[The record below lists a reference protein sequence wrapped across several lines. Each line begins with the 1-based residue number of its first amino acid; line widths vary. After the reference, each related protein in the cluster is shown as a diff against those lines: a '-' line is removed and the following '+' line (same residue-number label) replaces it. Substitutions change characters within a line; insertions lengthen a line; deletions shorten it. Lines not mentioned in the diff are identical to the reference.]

1 MDFSLEGLSTCV
13 QSCFIPASCVH
24 AIKLDA
30 EYQDNNGKVT
40 IHKEYAQNKE
50 LDDVYLYDTTGKG
63 ANLTVELIGK
73 GCVTENPDCPSGV
86 LSSDYSAKKIK
97 AGAPFK
103 ETLNFPKTDSKISKF
118 INFIKFIDG
127 CILGSVKSLPAVK
140 YDLLFSECN
149 GEKGVGE
156 LFKIIQSGEKTS
168 LSPVRK
174 GKIVSSSSIFLFPRV
189 KWKADVAI
197 ALSRTIERKKREKQ
211 KKKGKK
217 IVTTVKKSKK
227 AGISVTNTTSLTI
240 GDTSHEF
247 TKTMAEKDYTYHS
260 SESKF
265 LTNLNK
271 VKTLSEGFTQG
282 DNKDFELMSA
292 AFVYPTISLG
302 GSGDLC
308 FSKQHK
314 PYMKNKATV
323 TIKDLLNFSI
333 TLDLIQALGK
343 VYKIEDV
350 IAIARANAEAQRLKC
365 KNGESGLYWG
375 AQCDL
380 IFRAKASVKCN
391 IVSTETKPW
400 DVTLTPLA
408 DATSLPEES
417 IDAVQNEKLQAK
429 GASNGSIEAV
439 VSITA
444 LINVRFGAKVNVLNG
459 LFKGALDASV
469 EASSTL
475 EACATVVPN
484 GDKTEL
490 ILHHNGIWA
499 EVRLDWNLIGELT
512 DNNVEGKK
520 SKFEHAQKK
529 QIKGTEKKAI
539 KGAEKGTESKKWQ
552 IYPPCKKEDSKI
564 RTFLFEKNERTE
576 LLMSYEYYN
585 YPFGT

>member
-1 MDFSLEGLSTCV
+1 MGFSLEGLSTCV

-30 EYQDNNGKVT
+30 KYQDNNGKVV

-86 LSSDYSAKKIK
+86 LHSDYSAKKIK
-97 AGAPFK
+97 AGVPFK
-103 ETLNFPKTDSKISKF
+103 EKLNFPKTDSKICKF
-118 INFIKFIDG
+118 INFVKFIDG
-127 CILGSVKSLPAVK
+127 CILGNVKSLPAVK

-149 GEKGVGE
+149 GEKGLGE
-156 LFKIIQSGEKTS
+156 FFKIIQSGENTS
-168 LSPVRK
+168 LSPVQK

-197 ALSRTIERKKREKQ
+197 ALSRTIERKKREKK
-211 KKKGKK
+211 KKKGKR
-217 IVTTVKKSKK
+217 IVTTVKKSKT

-247 TKTMAEKDYTYHS
+247 TRTMAEKDYTYHS

-282 DNKDFELMSA
+282 DNKDFELISA

-343 VYKIEDV
+343 VYKIDKALE
-350 IAIARANAEAQRLKC
+350 IARAKGEAQKQ
-365 KNGESGLYWG
+365 KVENGESGLYWG
-375 AQCDL
+375 ARCDL
-380 IFRAKASVKCN
+380 IFRAKASVECT

-408 DATSLPEES
+408 DSTSIPEES
-417 IDAVQNEKLQAK
+417 LDAAQNKKLQAK
-429 GASNGSIEAV
+429 SSNGSIEAV

-444 LINVRFGAKVNVLNG
+444 LINVRFGTKMSVLNG
-459 LFKGALDASV
+459 LFEGTFKASID
-469 EASSTL
+469 ASSTL
-475 EACATVVPN
+475 EACATIVPN

-499 EVRLDWNLIGELT
+499 EVKIDWEAVGKLLD
-512 DNNVEGKK
+512 DNVESDTKK
-520 SKFEHAQKK
+520 VEQLQKK
-529 QIKGTEKKAI
+529 QTKGDEKKGAK
-539 KGAEKGTESKKWQ
+539 KGVESKKWQ

-564 RTFLFEKNERTE
+564 RTFLFEKSERTE

-585 YPFGT
+585 YPSGT